1 MLLKS
6 FRPEEKSTKNSASN
20 TSRRRFE
27 QLEPRM
33 MLSAQAY
40 DWNNAVIKG
49 QGFVD
54 GMVYSQAAPNTFF
67 AHTDI
72 GGAYRWDPSAS
83 NWIPVTDWI
92 QAGDSAQNLGA
103 QAMAADPTD
112 ASKVYLVIGTYGS
125 TAGILRSSDGGRTWL
140 RTDVS
145 GIKVDGNGWGRGLGD
160 RIAVDP
166 NSPDILFYGAQNYDS
181 THRGLWKS
189 TDSAATWNQVS
200 SFTSYGEQWD
210 SSYSGAK
217 GVGSNFVIFDK
228 STGTPGSATP
238 VIYTTAATIANTNTK
253 LYRTTNGGTTW
264 SPMPNQ
270 PTTTNFPLRAAL
282 SADGTVMYVTYG
294 SQAGPLASADG
305 GGVVYKITN
314 PSSANPTWTEVATNA
329 KLGLSSGIFGPI
341 AIDPTDNNT
350 IYTATMNSWPSN
362 IFRSTNGGSTW
373 TALNPN
379 SAANRDNSPA
389 PLASW
394 GTIHSLTDLDI
405 DPFNR
410 NVAMFNTGGGVW
422 RTSNLT
428 ATAPTWTFFNDGLEE
443 TAVLDVVSPN
453 TGDVHVF
460 SAMGDCDGF
469 RHADLSVSPPAL
481 GQSQSPSLQQGTSD
495 DIDVAWNDAN
505 YLIRLSRHSSPYV
518 QYSNDNGVTWAWMP
532 STGVSGTNN
541 PDEYNANL
549 GMTALSADGLYVVYQ
564 PGNNSTT
571 DNLLIYSSRS
581 SLTGAWSSWQAPATN
596 RPPEGAK
603 VVADLVA
610 AHTFYAIKGTAVYRS
625 TDGGVNWTTMTTSGA
640 PSSIKWV
647 RAVPGYSGH
656 LLASAQW
663 NGLYR
668 STDGGATWT
677 RINSSAVTTANGVGV
692 GMAAPGQNYP
702 AIFVSGTVNGL
713 NGFFRSDDQG
723 ATWVTIS
730 DLTHQY
736 GLSNVIQGDPRIYG
750 RVYLAGSG
758 RGLVYGDI
766 HTSPTSLP
774 SGWSTQDIGAVGS
787 AGAAGS
793 SDGGSS
799 WELIGG
805 GGGINRSSDA
815 FHFAYT
821 TLTGDGTITAQV
833 MDVPNYNPSNHN
845 ALAGVMIRND
855 LGAGS
860 EEVLAAMSPGSVNGA
875 VLKYRTSSGGSTTTV
890 TSPGVWN
897 PYWVQLTRSGDN
909 FTASRSADGVIWT
922 PIGSAT
928 VTMGSTVYVGLA
940 TTGADNNQLNTS
952 SFHNVNI
959 TTGSVT
965 APAAPT
971 ALSGAVV
978 TNRRID
984 LSWVDNATN
993 ETYYFVERATN
1004 SSFTQN
1010 LATTTLGS
1018 NATSYQD
1025 TSVVPST
1032 TYYYRIRAYNTG
1044 GYSAYSDVVNY
1055 TTTAPTPPAAPTDLN
1070 GTVVSSSRI
1079 DLSWTDN
1086 ASNESAF
1093 YIDRATNSSFTQ
1105 NLATNSVGSNTTSYQ
1120 DTGLSASTTYYYRV
1134 RANNIDGYSG
1144 YSNVVNDTTLASTS
1158 IFTGN
1163 QDIGSFTPAGSYS
1176 ENSGVYT
1183 VNGAGSDVQ
1192 GTSDQ
1197 FQFAYLSLTG
1207 NGTITARVDSVE
1219 NTDAWAKAG
1228 LMFRNT
1234 LDANSANAFLA
1245 LTPGNGVTFQSRSSA
1260 NGNTNWMN
1268 TSGLSA
1274 PYWVRL
1280 TRSGNNFTAYRSV
1293 NGVDWTQIG
1302 STTAITMNSTV
1313 YVGLAVTS
1321 HSTGNLCTSAFS
1333 NVSVTTPPLP
1343 DADFDG
1349 DGDIDG
1355 RDFLAWQRGYGIQAP
1370 IATKAN
1376 GDADNDLDVDG
1387 NDLGIWQEQ
1396 YGTAGA
1402 VAAATSLSDGT
1413 EVTPAALVE
1422 SVSVESPTVANAL
1435 QPLSAELVDVAMA
1448 WDLASRPRQKVHPAP
1463 AALGEKVH
1471 PDRPVSRAQSMPWHA
1486 GSNNPKQL
1494 EFGRVDNIF
1503 DFEGDGAAYEE
1514 LLDRLFAED
1523 ESVRSAMRI
1532 FMFAR

>member
-1 MLLKS
+1 
-6 FRPEEKSTKNSASN
+6 
-20 TSRRRFE
+20 
-27 QLEPRM
+27 

-54 GMVYSQAAPNTFF
+54 GMVYSLAAPNTFF

-166 NSPDILFYGAQNYDS
+166 NSPNILFYGTQYYDS

-238 VIYTTAATIANTNTK
+238 VIYTTSATIANTNTK

-389 PLASW
+389 PIAAW

-422 RTSNLT
+422 RTTNLT

-443 TAVLDVVSPN
+443 TAVLEIVSPN

-460 SAMGDCDGF
+460 TAMGDVDGF

-481 GQSQSPSLQQGTSD
+481 GQSQSPSLQRGTSD

-505 YLIRLSRHSSPYV
+505 YLVRLSRHASPYV

-532 STGVSGTNN
+532 STGVSGADN

-625 TDGGVNWTTMTTSGA
+625 TDGGVNWTTMTTNGA

-656 LLASAQW
+656 LLAASQW

-677 RINSSAVTTANGVGV
+677 RINSSAVTTAN
-692 GMAAPGQNYP
+692 
-702 AIFVSGTVNGL
+702 
-713 NGFFRSDDQG
+713 R
-723 ATWVTIS
+723 
-730 DLTHQY
+730 
-736 GLSNVIQGDPRIYG
+736 R
-750 RVYLAGSG
+750 G
-758 RGLVYGDI
+758 RGHG
-766 HTSPTSLP
+766 
-774 SGWSTQDIGAVGS
+774 
-787 AGAAGS
+787 
-793 SDGGSS
+793 
-799 WELIGG
+799 
-805 GGGINRSSDA
+805 
-815 FHFAYT
+815 
-821 TLTGDGTITAQV
+821 
-833 MDVPNYNPSNHN
+833 
-845 ALAGVMIRND
+845 
-855 LGAGS
+855 
-860 EEVLAAMSPGSVNGA
+860 
-875 VLKYRTSSGGSTTTV
+875 
-890 TSPGVWN
+890 
-897 PYWVQLTRSGDN
+897 
-909 FTASRSADGVIWT
+909 
-922 PIGSAT
+922 
-928 VTMGSTVYVGLA
+928 
-940 TTGADNNQLNTS
+940 
-952 SFHNVNI
+952 
-959 TTGSVT
+959 
-965 APAAPT
+965 
-971 ALSGAVV
+971 
-978 TNRRID
+978 
-984 LSWVDNATN
+984 
-993 ETYYFVERATN
+993 
-1004 SSFTQN
+1004 
-1010 LATTTLGS
+1010 
-1018 NATSYQD
+1018 
-1025 TSVVPST
+1025 
-1032 TYYYRIRAYNTG
+1032 
-1044 GYSAYSDVVNY
+1044 
-1055 TTTAPTPPAAPTDLN
+1055 
-1070 GTVVSSSRI
+1070 
-1079 DLSWTDN
+1079 
-1086 ASNESAF
+1086 
-1093 YIDRATNSSFTQ
+1093 
-1105 NLATNSVGSNTTSYQ
+1105 
-1120 DTGLSASTTYYYRV
+1120 
-1134 RANNIDGYSG
+1134 
-1144 YSNVVNDTTLASTS
+1144 
-1158 IFTGN
+1158 
-1163 QDIGSFTPAGSYS
+1163 
-1176 ENSGVYT
+1176 
-1183 VNGAGSDVQ
+1183 
-1192 GTSDQ
+1192 
-1197 FQFAYLSLTG
+1197 
-1207 NGTITARVDSVE
+1207 
-1219 NTDAWAKAG
+1219 
-1228 LMFRNT
+1228 
-1234 LDANSANAFLA
+1234 
-1245 LTPGNGVTFQSRSSA
+1245 
-1260 NGNTNWMN
+1260 
-1268 TSGLSA
+1268 
-1274 PYWVRL
+1274 
-1280 TRSGNNFTAYRSV
+1280 
-1293 NGVDWTQIG
+1293 
-1302 STTAITMNSTV
+1302 
-1313 YVGLAVTS
+1313 
-1321 HSTGNLCTSAFS
+1321 
-1333 NVSVTTPPLP
+1333 
-1343 DADFDG
+1343 
-1349 DGDIDG
+1349 
-1355 RDFLAWQRGYGIQAP
+1355 
-1370 IATKAN
+1370 
-1376 GDADNDLDVDG
+1376 
-1387 NDLGIWQEQ
+1387 
-1396 YGTAGA
+1396 
-1402 VAAATSLSDGT
+1402 
-1413 EVTPAALVE
+1413 
-1422 SVSVESPTVANAL
+1422 
-1435 QPLSAELVDVAMA
+1435 
-1448 WDLASRPRQKVHPAP
+1448 RPRTELSSHLRRRHRQW
-1463 AALGEKVH
+1463 
-1471 PDRPVSRAQSMPWHA
+1471 AQ
-1486 GSNNPKQL
+1486 
-1494 EFGRVDNIF
+1494 R
-1503 DFEGDGAAYEE
+1503 
-1514 LLDRLFAED
+1514 LLPF
-1523 ESVRSAMRI
+1523 
-1532 FMFAR
+1532 